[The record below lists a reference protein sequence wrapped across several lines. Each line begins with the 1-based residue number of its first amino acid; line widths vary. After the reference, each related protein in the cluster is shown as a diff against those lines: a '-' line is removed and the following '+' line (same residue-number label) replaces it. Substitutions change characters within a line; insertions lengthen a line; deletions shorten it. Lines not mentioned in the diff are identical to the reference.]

1 MEFGFAKLNGAGTP
15 VSEKVHLDEIA
26 VTPER
31 DIWGR
36 AA

>member
-1 MEFGFAKLNGAGTP
+1 MQFGVAKLNGAGTT

-31 DIWGR
+31 DGLGR

>member
-1 MEFGFAKLNGAGTP
+1 MKLSFENVNGVGTF

-26 VTPER
+26 VTPDNDR
-31 DIWGR
+31 LGQ